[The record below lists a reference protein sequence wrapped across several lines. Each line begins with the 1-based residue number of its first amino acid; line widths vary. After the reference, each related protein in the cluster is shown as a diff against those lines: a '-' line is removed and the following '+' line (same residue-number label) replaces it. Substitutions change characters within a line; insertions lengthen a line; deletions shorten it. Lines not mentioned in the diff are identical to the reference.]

1 MIFLCYNGMSSKKT
15 TLCTFKTNRFLGV
28 LEVAVSPCS
37 RTCRQAVHM
46 LLTTREEFQT
56 VTAKTPRKRV
66 SWQGPARTKLASPL
80 RAGRVGRGGS
90 FYSPLPSGKAL
101 WAHLRQAGVDRVSS
115 ETALIWTTPSCFHDS
130 PECLIFSSKFYD
142 HLKIFAI

>member
-28 LEVAVSPCS
+28 LEVAVSPRS

-101 WAHLRQAGVDRVSS
+101 
-115 ETALIWTTPSCFHDS
+115 
-130 PECLIFSSKFYD
+130 
-142 HLKIFAI
+142 